1 MNRKFDYTFRALGS
15 LFVITF
21 FREDDRGLDAFVQSA
36 FKRISDFEKEFSRFV
51 PDSSLSVLNRLGR
64 SEVSRTFLD
73 LLKVSK
79 DCFER
84 SEGYFNPLFNVALLG
99 YSHDFE
105 SGRFVPEI
113 PVSASRTDFENVRLE
128 GNEVILAEG
137 MKLDFGAIGKGYLA
151 DLMAE
156 YFLES
161 GFSDAVLNFGGDI
174 RVI

>member
-21 FREDDRGLDAFVQSA
+21 FREGDRGLDAFVQSA

-64 SEVSRTFLD
+64 SEVSSEFLE
-73 LLKVSK
+73 LLRISK

-84 SEGYFNPLFNVALLG
+84 SGGYFNPLFNVALLG

-105 SGRFVPEI
+105 SGRFVPDKLV
-113 PVSASRTDFENVRLE
+113 PASRTDFENVRIE
-128 GNEVILAEG
+128 GREVVLAEG

-156 YFLES
+156 HFLSS
-161 GFSDAVLNFGGDI
+161 GYPDAILNFGGDI
-174 RVI
+174 RVL